1 MIIKNDYLQKNQP
14 YGEERGMPSRAVD
27 IACQSDVDDSFIQ
40 TLYTYV
46 ISW

>member
-14 YGEERGMPSRAVD
+14 YGEERGMPSHVFD

-40 TLYTYV
+40 TLNTHV
-46 ISW
+46 IS